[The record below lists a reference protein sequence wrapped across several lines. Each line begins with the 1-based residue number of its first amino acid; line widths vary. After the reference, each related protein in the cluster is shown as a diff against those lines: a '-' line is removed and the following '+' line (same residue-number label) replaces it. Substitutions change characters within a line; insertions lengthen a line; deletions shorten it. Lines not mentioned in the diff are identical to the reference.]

1 VGTQRAAAP
10 VPRERDWAIAPELP
24 SHETSGL
31 SMDIVSVLRMVVRH
45 WRVTVPAVLLTIAG
59 VVGAVVLS
67 PPVYQTSGSLVLLN
81 PPAPPVA
88 TDPADTAAVNA
99 NPYLRFN
106 DLSIVADV
114 IGRTMSGAA
123 MANTLEE
130 RGIDDYEV
138 TGSTDFSRG
147 PIIEAIAREPT
158 PEESIQSSQVVLEE
172 IETVLAERQLSQG
185 ADPAY
190 LITADQIE
198 VPSEATA
205 LYGSTI
211 RSVIAVL
218 VLGGICVLGL
228 AILVEAISARRAARR
243 ANADGTG
250 VPSRADGDSERSPDW
265 ATGAPADNTETASH
279 LPHPGWNPSDVRLG
293 PSTSSLDNGQ
303 QRKAM
308 TGRRKATTGRR
319 SRLI

>member
-1 VGTQRAAAP
+1 VP
-10 VPRERDWAIAPELP
+10 V
-24 SHETSGL
+24 
-31 SMDIVSVLRMVVRH
+31 
-45 WRVTVPAVLLTIAG
+45 VLLTIAG
-59 VVGAVVLS
+59 AVGAVVVLS

-81 PPAPPVA
+81 PPAPPVV
-88 TDPADTAAVNA
+88 TDPADTATVNT
-99 NPYLRFN
+99 NPYVRFN
-106 DLSIVADV
+106 DLSVVADV

-250 VPSRADGDSERSPDW
+250 VPSRVRRAARRANADGTGVPSRADGDSERSPDW
-265 ATGAPADNTETASH
+265 ATGAPADNTETASR
-279 LPHPGWNPSDVRLG
+279 LPHPGWSPTEVPLT
-293 PSTSSLDNGQ
+293 STSSTENG
-303 QRKAM
+303 R
-308 TGRRKATTGRR
+308 RRKATTGRR

>member
-1 VGTQRAAAP
+1 MG
-10 VPRERDWAIAPELP
+10 WAIMPELP

-31 SMDIVSVLRMVVRH
+31 SMDIVSVLRMVGRH

-81 PPAPPVA
+81 PPAPPVV
-88 TDPADTAAVNA
+88 TDPADTAADNA

-114 IGRTMSGAA
+114 IGRTISGAA
-123 MANTLEE
+123 MAITLEE
-130 RGIDDYEV
+130 RGVDDYEV
-138 TGSTDFSRG
+138 TGSTEFSRG
-147 PIIEAIAREPT
+147 PIIEAIAREST
-158 PEESIQSSQVVLEE
+158 PEESIQSSQLVLEE
-172 IETVLAERQLSQG
+172 IKTMLAERQLSQG

-218 VLGGICVLGL
+218 ALGGLCLLGL
-228 AILVEAISARRAARR
+228 AILVEAISTRRAASRL
-243 ANADGTG
+243 NAGGTG
-250 VPSRADGDSERSPDW
+250 VTSRADGDFERSPEW
-265 ATGAPADNTETASH
+265 ATGAQAD
-279 LPHPGWNPSDVRLG
+279 LPHPGWNPSEVPLR
-293 PSTSSLDNGQ
+293 PTTSSTDNGQ
-303 QRKAM
+303 Q
-308 TGRRKATTGRR
+308 GKATTGHR

>member
-1 VGTQRAAAP
+1 
-10 VPRERDWAIAPELP
+10 
-24 SHETSGL
+24 
-31 SMDIVSVLRMVVRH
+31 MDILSVLGMVVRH

-59 VVGAVVLS
+59 VVAAVVLS

-81 PPAPPVA
+81 PPEPPAETDSADMA
-88 TDPADTAAVNA
+88 TVNA

-106 DLSIVADV
+106 DLSVVADV

-123 MANTLEE
+123 MAITLEE
-130 RGIDDYEV
+130 QGVDDYEV
-138 TGSTDFSRG
+138 TGSVAFSRG
-147 PIIEAIAREPT
+147 PIIEATAREST

-190 LITADQIE
+190 VITVDQIE

-211 RSVIAVL
+211 RSMIAV
-218 VLGGICVLGL
+218 VALGGLCVLGL
-228 AILVEAISARRAARR
+228 AILAEAISTRRAARR
-243 ANADGTG
+243 VNADGIDVTSRAEGDSKRGRRRAANRANADGIDVT
-250 VPSRADGDSERSPDW
+250 SRADDDSKRSSDW
-265 ATGAPADNTETASH
+265 ATGAPADKEETASH
-279 LPHPGWNPSDVRLG
+279 LPHPGWNPPEVRLR
-293 PSTSSLDNGQ
+293 PSTSNTGNGQ
-303 QRKAM
+303 R
-308 TGRRKATTGRR
+308 GKATTGHR